1 MCAINVATKIE
12 HFTRRRSEKNGVNYW
27 RGCKMAKAY
36 FSHSASE
43 EDKEIEKFFEATL
56 KMFGVSI
63 YKIEGDDL
71 LTPPLEKIEDAI
83 KNSDFVFAILTKR
96 HKRLAYG
103 QYGWKASKY
112 IQYEIGIAYAYH
124 KPVIAMAEKGVDVEG
139 ILPDITWYHHFRR
152 EELAE
157 TKAIPSKIIEG
168 LKEMKL
174 HPAVLVALGITLM
187 FFKDLL
193 RAVAGIGV
201 VKKGGDER

>member
-1 MCAINVATKIE
+1 
-12 HFTRRRSEKNGVNYW
+12 
-27 RGCKMAKAY
+27 MAKAY
-36 FSHSASE
+36 FSRSASE
-43 EDKEIEKFFEATL
+43 EDKEVEKFFEATL

-112 IQYEIGIAYAYH
+112 IQYEVGIAYAYH
-124 KPVIAMAEKGVDVEG
+124 KPIVAVAEEGVDVEG
-139 ILPDITWYHHFRR
+139 ILPDITWYRHFKR

-157 TKAIPSKIIEG
+157 ASIPIKIIER
-168 LKEMKL
+168 LREEMNL
-174 HPAVLVALGITLM
+174 HPAVLVALGITLILFRGM
-187 FFKDLL
+187 L
-193 RAVAGIGV
+193 RDV
-201 VKKGGDER
+201 VSEE